1 MLMVTSRPVRLRSPS
16 IIISCEASN
25 ESIDGAAS
33 VIEVR
38 VLLLVLITTNR
49 YSIYTMG
56 YRQAE
61 RHRPLK
67 STFGSSNLPS
77 PVYLRDE
84 QHTNM

>member
-25 ESIDGAAS
+25 ESIDGAAR

-56 YRQAE
+56 YRIQIISCAL
-61 RHRPLK
+61 PLLYVRGDGNE
-67 STFGSSNLPS
+67 TI
-77 PVYLRDE
+77 
-84 QHTNM
+84 